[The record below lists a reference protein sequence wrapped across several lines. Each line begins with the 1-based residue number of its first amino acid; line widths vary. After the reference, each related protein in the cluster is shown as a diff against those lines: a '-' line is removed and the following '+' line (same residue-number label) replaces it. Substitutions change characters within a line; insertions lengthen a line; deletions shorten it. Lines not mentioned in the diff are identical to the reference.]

1 MRTRGKPTEPPY
13 ITEIRDKRET
23 SDSLHTAPPT
33 TMEPPAHKTGAVES
47 EKGREGGSGRE
58 KRTRKSKGKKT
69 KEREREVAETKSSPE
84 VEKKDLEV
92 HTCSL
97 CVHVTC
103 MYTLAMV
110 PFPVDIS
117 LFRSKFL

>member
-1 MRTRGKPTEPPY
+1 
-13 ITEIRDKRET
+13 
-23 SDSLHTAPPT
+23 
-33 TMEPPAHKTGAVES
+33 MEPPAHKTGAVES
-47 EKGREGGSGRE
+47 EKKKAGERGREGGTGRE

-69 KEREREVAETKSSPE
+69 KEREREREVAETKSSPE
-84 VEKKDLEV
+84 VETKDLEV

-97 CVHVTC
+97 CVHV

-117 LFRSKFL
+117 LFRSNFL